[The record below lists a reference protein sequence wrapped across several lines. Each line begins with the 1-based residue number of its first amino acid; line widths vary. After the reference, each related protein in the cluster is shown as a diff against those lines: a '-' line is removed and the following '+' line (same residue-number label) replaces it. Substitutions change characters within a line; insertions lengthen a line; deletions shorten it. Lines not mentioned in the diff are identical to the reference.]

1 MAVPPP
7 PPTVDAAIVSSVD
20 RLQKVL
26 MLPGNWRHSFS
37 LRLSADSASILVS
50 WSSPAAPVKPRSGG
64 ADEGKKKK
72 KKSPSSIRKSN
83 ERAAAHRVRV
93 LDRQCV
99 ISPQQPHLNP
109 HLPPF
114 VPNSVSSLT
123 PAAESVKDIGA
134 VPSQTGTVFL
144 APLPE
149 DPGPGPSEERRV
161 EKRERRGEEKREE
174 KRKNASLN
182 QLSQVW
188 GQQKV
193 DLAANEH
200 KRLFEGLRE
209 GERAGDVE
217 RIKQYS
223 QRMDSLAGVGAAAQ
237 LITIFKSGGG
247 EGMLDGLDGYG

>member
-1 MAVPPP
+1 MAKHSAKFATRKFLLSANLLYLINDVQKASFNIFFIKLGFRKKKRPGRKMAVPPP

-72 KKSPSSIRKSN
+72 KKSPSSLRKSN

-99 ISPQQPHLNP
+99 ISPQHPHLNP

-114 VPNSVSSLT
+114 VPNSVSSLI
-123 PAAESVKDIGA
+123 PAAESVKDSGA
-134 VPSQTGTVFL
+134 VPSQTGTVL
-144 APLPE
+144 LEPLPE

-161 EKRERRGEEKREE
+161 EKRVEKRQKAEVD
-174 KRKNASLN
+174 
-182 QLSQVW
+182 QLTQV
-188 GQQKV
+188 
-193 DLAANEH
+193 
-200 KRLFEGLRE
+200 
-209 GERAGDVE
+209 
-217 RIKQYS
+217 
-223 QRMDSLAGVGAAAQ
+223 
-237 LITIFKSGGG
+237 
-247 EGMLDGLDGYG
+247 